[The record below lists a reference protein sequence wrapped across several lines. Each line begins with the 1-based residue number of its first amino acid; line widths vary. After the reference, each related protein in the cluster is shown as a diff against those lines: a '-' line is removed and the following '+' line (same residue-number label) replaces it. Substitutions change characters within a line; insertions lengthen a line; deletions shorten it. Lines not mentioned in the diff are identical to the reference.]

1 MSDFYTLYNN
11 SDQKQRLTPLLSLQK
26 LDTPILSAD
35 KKRVEEI
42 MDFLTSAKISI
53 KLDNGLQINS
63 IEILKGKVKP
73 SQNAITKSII
83 QNFNIRSSYV
93 ATVDKSIIDQIGDF
107 YHTLTL
113 PEHINKPK
121 IIFDASQ
128 EENLQKALHMTLAT
142 QKKKNTNLE
151 QSLEQVNEEKGK
163 TKKLTKSGRTK
174 KITGYATVFMLGT
187 TAAALLT
194 FASVLIGIKI
204 LNP

>member
-35 KKRVEEI
+35 KKRVKEI
-42 MDFLTSAKISI
+42 MDFLTSAKISV

-128 EENLQKALHMTLAT
+128 EENLQKALHMTLAAPLP
-142 QKKKNTNLE
+142 KNTNLE
-151 QSLEQVNEEKGK
+151 QSLEQVNEEKRK

-187 TAAALLT
+187 IAAALLT

>member
-42 MDFLTSAKISI
+42 MDFLTSAKISV

-128 EENLQKALHMTLAT
+128 EENLQKALHMTLAAPLP
-142 QKKKNTNLE
+142 KNTNLE
-151 QSLEQVNEEKGK
+151 QSLEQVNEEKRK

-187 TAAALLT
+187 IAAALLT

>member
-42 MDFLTSAKISI
+42 MDFLTSAKISV

-142 QKKKNTNLE
+142 PLPKNTNLE

>member
-42 MDFLTSAKISI
+42 MDFLTSAKISV

-63 IEILKGKVKP
+63 IEILKGRVKP

-142 QKKKNTNLE
+142 PLPKNTNLE

-187 TAAALLT
+187 IAAALLT

>member
-1 MSDFYTLYNN
+1 
-11 SDQKQRLTPLLSLQK
+11 
-26 LDTPILSAD
+26 
-35 KKRVEEI
+35 
-42 MDFLTSAKISI
+42 MDFLTSAKISV

-63 IEILKGKVKP
+63 IEILKGRVKP

-93 ATVDKSIIDQIGDF
+93 ANVDKSIIDQIGDF

-128 EENLQKALHMTLAT
+128 EENLQKALHMALAT
-142 QKKKNTNLE
+142 PLPKNTNLE

-187 TAAALLT
+187 IAAAPLT

>member
-35 KKRVEEI
+35 KKRVKEI

-63 IEILKGKVKP
+63 IEILKGRVKP

-142 QKKKNTNLE
+142 PLPKNTNLE
-151 QSLEQVNEEKGK
+151 QPLEQVNEEKGK

-187 TAAALLT
+187 IAAALLT
-194 FASVLIGIKI
+194 FASILIGIKI

>member
-35 KKRVEEI
+35 KKRVKEI

-142 QKKKNTNLE
+142 PLPKNTNLE

>member
-11 SDQKQRLTPLLSLQK
+11 SDQKQLLTPLLSLQK

-142 QKKKNTNLE
+142 PLPKNTNLE

-187 TAAALLT
+187 IAAALLT

>member
-11 SDQKQRLTPLLSLQK
+11 SDQKQCLTPLLSLQK

-142 QKKKNTNLE
+142 PLPKNTNLE

>member
-42 MDFLTSAKISI
+42 MDFLTSAKISV

-142 QKKKNTNLE
+142 PLPKNTNLE

-187 TAAALLT
+187 IAAALLT

>member
-1 MSDFYTLYNN
+1 MGDFYTLYNN

-42 MDFLTSAKISI
+42 MDFLTSAKISV

-128 EENLQKALHMTLAT
+128 EENLQKALHMTLAAPLP
-142 QKKKNTNLE
+142 KNTNLE
-151 QSLEQVNEEKGK
+151 QSLEQVNEEKRK

-187 TAAALLT
+187 IAAALLT

>member
-128 EENLQKALHMTLAT
+128 EENLQKALHMTLAAPLP
-142 QKKKNTNLE
+142 KNTNLE
-151 QSLEQVNEEKGK
+151 QSLEQVNEEKRK

-187 TAAALLT
+187 IAAALLT

>member
-142 QKKKNTNLE
+142 PLPKNTNLE

-187 TAAALLT
+187 IAAALLT

>member
-42 MDFLTSAKISI
+42 MDFLTSAKISV

-142 QKKKNTNLE
+142 PLPKNTNLE
-151 QSLEQVNEEKGK
+151 QSLEQVNKEKGK

-187 TAAALLT
+187 IAAALLT

>member
-42 MDFLTSAKISI
+42 MDFLTSAKISV

-113 PEHINKPK
+113 PDHINKPK

-128 EENLQKALHMTLAT
+128 EENLQKALHMTLAAPLP
-142 QKKKNTNLE
+142 KNTNLE

-187 TAAALLT
+187 IAAALLT

>member
-142 QKKKNTNLE
+142 PLPKNTNLE

>member
-42 MDFLTSAKISI
+42 MDFLTSAKISV

-142 QKKKNTNLE
+142 PLPKNTNLE
-151 QSLEQVNEEKGK
+151 QPLEQVNEEKGK
-163 TKKLTKSGRTK
+163 TKKLTKNGGTK

-187 TAAALLT
+187 IAAALLT

>member
-42 MDFLTSAKISI
+42 MDFLTSAKISV

-142 QKKKNTNLE
+142 PLPKNTNLE
-151 QSLEQVNEEKGK
+151 QSLEQVNEEKRK

>member
-1 MSDFYTLYNN
+1 MGDFYTLYNN

-42 MDFLTSAKISI
+42 MDFLTSAKISV

-128 EENLQKALHMTLAT
+128 EENLQKALHMTLAAPLP
-142 QKKKNTNLE
+142 KNTNLE

-187 TAAALLT
+187 IAAALLT

>member
-1 MSDFYTLYNN
+1 MGDFYTLYNN

-35 KKRVEEI
+35 KKRVKEI
-42 MDFLTSAKISI
+42 MDFLTSAKISV

-128 EENLQKALHMTLAT
+128 EENLQKALHMTLAAPLP
-142 QKKKNTNLE
+142 KNTNLE

-187 TAAALLT
+187 IAAALLT

>member
-42 MDFLTSAKISI
+42 MDFLTSAKISV

-142 QKKKNTNLE
+142 PLPKNTNLE
-151 QSLEQVNEEKGK
+151 QPLEQVNEEKGK

-187 TAAALLT
+187 IAAALLT

>member
-93 ATVDKSIIDQIGDF
+93 ATVDKSIIDQIGDL

-142 QKKKNTNLE
+142 PLPKNTNLE

-187 TAAALLT
+187 IAAALLT

>member
-35 KKRVEEI
+35 KKRVKEI

-142 QKKKNTNLE
+142 PLPKNTNLE

-187 TAAALLT
+187 IAAALLT